1 MQKKLKKLYFL
12 FWSLIFFAFSLNPAA
27 AFENLY
33 QKLDQIIIQS
43 HLKKKQALLS
53 VVFDSKIGSES
64 IDKIKLKKTIV
75 TNIAHN
81 YRLTNPIE
89 TKQLLKTI
97 QIQNIESLKN
107 KSGAK
112 KFFSAAKTNIL
123 IYTKLQEE
131 GDVVIV
137 SYRILGKNN
146 SSVEIATQSFSK
158 TQFSKQIA
166 KPETQPILLA
176 STGNNLGGLLA
187 QQNLED
193 LFEQP
198 TQAIDDFVNKEI
210 LFAEN
215 GNSWSFYLPTAYFPA
230 RTHSLEVNFSVED
243 LRFAQVSGEAYR
255 YLWGNSFFEFSTN
268 LQTRNSSLYQGF
280 VGVKASIFQGNAVQ
294 SPFKLA
300 LGLRTLWQKSSTEN
314 ESTADTSKED
324 ERKKL
329 RRLSFFTAISG
340 NISDTNMLYNIYLD
354 NYTLG
359 GGVKLKLPYK
369 IFLFVDGR
377 VDYESEAN
385 ETFLALGFEHF
396 PANTVG
402 YALAYK
408 TENRKIENYK
418 ENSSDERGKETT
430 SLLVFSIKVSF

>member
-1 MQKKLKKLYFL
+1 MYAVVKISGKQWKVETQNRIFVDKLPFKKDE
-12 FWSLIFFAFSLNPAA
+12 IVP
-27 AFENLY
+27 
-33 QKLDQIIIQS
+33 LDQVLLIRQENKITIGTPFVDKAIVQAKV
-43 HLKKKQALLS
+43 LEQTRDKKIVVFKKKRRKGYKKKQGHRQYKTTLLIEKILVDGKAL
-53 VVFDSKIGSES
+53 VEDT
-64 IDKIKLKKTIV
+64 KKNKEV
-75 TNIAHN
+75 TA
-81 YRLTNPIE
+81 
-89 TKQLLKTI
+89 TKTSNKKVL

-107 KSGAK
+107 KSSAK

-230 RTHSLEVNFSVED
+230 RTQSLEVSFSVED
-243 LRFAQVSGEAYR
+243 LRFAKISGEAYR

-369 IFLFVDGR
+369 IFLFVYGR
-377 VDYESEAN
+377 V
-385 ETFLALGFEHF
+385 L
-396 PANTVG
+396 
-402 YALAYK
+402 
-408 TENRKIENYK
+408 
-418 ENSSDERGKETT
+418 
-430 SLLVFSIKVSF
+430 

>member
-107 KSGAK
+107 KSSAK

-230 RTHSLEVNFSVED
+230 RSH
-243 LRFAQVSGEAYR
+243 
-255 YLWGNSFFEFSTN
+255 
-268 LQTRNSSLYQGF
+268 
-280 VGVKASIFQGNAVQ
+280 
-294 SPFKLA
+294 
-300 LGLRTLWQKSSTEN
+300 
-314 ESTADTSKED
+314 
-324 ERKKL
+324 
-329 RRLSFFTAISG
+329 
-340 NISDTNMLYNIYLD
+340 
-354 NYTLG
+354 
-359 GGVKLKLPYK
+359 
-369 IFLFVDGR
+369 
-377 VDYESEAN
+377 
-385 ETFLALGFEHF
+385 
-396 PANTVG
+396 
-402 YALAYK
+402 
-408 TENRKIENYK
+408 
-418 ENSSDERGKETT
+418 
-430 SLLVFSIKVSF
+430 LV